1 MHHLAVHGHCSRRIL
16 GIMNLFRNL
25 FATNPKEESDLL
37 RAIEEAVFRVDP
49 LLKQAHR
56 YPNAFRKPVLTAFE
70 YAHSLAIRVPSSV
83 AIDLNPLDWNA
94 YVHAIFSSREMILE
108 AFQTSRAIQDYLREH
123 PTTDQAYALM
133 GMRRREKTQM
143 GMELSGQIIQRDVP
157 QQVVYFTSHTI
168 VDPAPTEAEARGRV
182 AWGFFN
188 NLVNKVAKRIA
199 LRKEELQSQLQEMDL
214 LKAHLHTASDE
225 TRPALKKDLSRMM
238 ANIHATTR
246 SLDLTNYL
254 DDFEA
259 VLLNPEQHLHLDQST
274 LILDS
279 MGIRRD
285 SDKSEQGK
293 VIIFNELIG
302 FDRRN
307 WTVTMVH
314 CRNLKRESFAERL
327 ETAYRQLSI

>member
-1 MHHLAVHGHCSRRIL
+1 
-16 GIMNLFRNL
+16 MNLLQQL
-25 FATNPKEESDLL
+25 FAANAKEESELL
-37 RAIEEAVFRVDP
+37 RAIEEAVLKVDP
-49 LLKQAHR
+49 LLKQIRR
-56 YPNAFRKPVLTAFE
+56 YPNAFRKPVQTAFE
-70 YAHSLAIRVPSSV
+70 YAHSLALSVPSSV

-94 YVHAIFSSREMILE
+94 YVHAIFSSRDMIME
-108 AFQTSRAIQDYLREH
+108 AFQASRAIQDYLREH
-123 PTTDQAYALM
+123 PSTDQAYALM
-133 GMRRREKTQM
+133 GMRRFEKTRM
-143 GMELSGQIIQRDVP
+143 GMELSGEVIQRDVP

-214 LKAHLHTASDE
+214 LKAHLHTASAE
-225 TRPALKKDLSRMM
+225 TRPALKKDLSRMLS
-238 ANIHATTR
+238 NIQATTR
-246 SLDLTNYL
+246 SLDFRNYL

-259 VLLNPEQHLHLDQST
+259 VLLNPEQHLRLDQST

-279 MGIRRD
+279 MGIRRE
-285 SDKSEQGK
+285 SDQSEQGE
-293 VIIFNELIG
+293 VITFNDLIG

-314 CRNLKRESFAERL
+314 CRNLKRETFAERL

>member
-1 MHHLAVHGHCSRRIL
+1 
-16 GIMNLFRNL
+16 L
-25 FATNPKEESDLL
+25 FADNSKEESDLL
-37 RAIEEAVFRVDP
+37 SAIEEAVFRVEP
-49 LLKQAHR
+49 LLKQTHR
-56 YPNAFRKPVLTAFE
+56 YPNAFRKPVLTALE
-70 YAHSLAIRVPSSV
+70 YAHSLALSVPSSI
-83 AIDLNPLDWNA
+83 AIDLNPLDWDA
-94 YVHAIFSSREMILE
+94 YVHAIFSSSEMIQE
-108 AFQTSRAIQDYLREH
+108 AFQASRAIQDYLREH
-123 PTTDQAYALM
+123 PSTDQAYALM
-133 GMRRREKTQM
+133 GMRRQEKTQM
-143 GMELSGQIIQRDVP
+143 GMELSGEVIQRDVP

-199 LRKEELQSQLQEMDL
+199 LRKEELQSQLQEMDV

-225 TRPALKKDLSRMM
+225 NRPALKKDLSRMLTH
-238 ANIHATTR
+238 IQATTR
-246 SLDLTNYL
+246 SLDLHHYL

-259 VLLNPEQHLHLDQST
+259 VLLNPEQHLRLDQST
-274 LILDS
+274 LVLDN

-285 SDKSEQGK
+285 SGKSEQGE
-293 VIIFNELIG
+293 VIVFNDLVG

-327 ETAYRQLSI
+327 ETAYRRLSI